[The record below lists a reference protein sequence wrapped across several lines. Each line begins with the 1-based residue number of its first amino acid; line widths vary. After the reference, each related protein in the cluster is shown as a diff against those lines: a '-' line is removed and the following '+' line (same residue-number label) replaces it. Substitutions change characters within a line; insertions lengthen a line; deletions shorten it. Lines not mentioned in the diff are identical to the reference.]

1 MKIKFILGWDV
12 DDSWDDLICS
22 QNNYDR
28 RGCVGCTFPHT
39 FKKNNILIL
48 RGLCWNSG
56 FDTQF
61 MIRNNDE
68 TGKIMSYSNCRYQV
82 FDFTIGMVE
91 YIGFKHTTLQY
102 DFTLYQWN
110 MTVANNPDILGVSH
124 TTMQSL
130 LIGVHEWEIFGD
142 INCNSRPYKVKL
154 ALREA

>member
-1 MKIKFILGWDV
+1 MKRARLCLILIEDIKFLT
-12 DDSWDDLICS
+12 L
-22 QNNYDR
+22 
-28 RGCVGCTFPHT
+28 
-39 FKKNNILIL
+39 L
-48 RGLCWNSG
+48 
-56 FDTQF
+56 
-61 MIRNNDE
+61 
-68 TGKIMSYSNCRYQV
+68 
-82 FDFTIGMVE
+82 GMVE

-142 INCNSRPYKVKL
+142 INCNSRPYKAKL